1 MVTFVPAYLGYC
13 CDSPS
18 RVIRRIV
25 ELWARRITECNSY
38 VGCSVGIWKITML
51 CGWVGEQEEG
61 GRDRGISEGKLGR
74 GVAFEM

>member
-1 MVTFVPAYLGYC
+1 
-13 CDSPS
+13 
-18 RVIRRIV
+18 V

-51 CGWVGEQEEG
+51 SGWVGEQEEG